1 MAGRR
6 STKSQSRK
14 PAARKA
20 LEETPPLAKKKPQRS
35 AAARAAP
42 ERLIQAPS
50 PLKVEK
56 KKTEERIE
64 ERIEELIGP
73 GDAGEERTKS
83 DILKHKKKKELDAN
97 ESRRNEYDR
106 ALGTFKGQISRFRQE
121 QQMLM
126 AYDAEGWKG
135 ASREKLKPHAELTK
149 ARETITRC
157 LQIMRDCVKICDE
170 AGGDKAIP
178 RECFDE
184 EGEVDCNDI
193 FCGKCRESDST
204 DDNDIIMCDGMCDRA
219 YHMKC
224 VFPPLDASILE
235 DDSEEGWLCP
245 ACDRKIDMI
254 DELNDEFGTDYE
266 YDDPWQKILS
276 PETLPTDHDLYD
288 FRTAAECVNGSG
300 GSSKSWLDAFELPSD
315 GDDSDEDFDG
325 SEEDGAAEG
334 EEGSA
339 DEEEEENKEASKQRT
354 ASGSSSSSSSSD
366 SDSSNSLDSS
376 ESSESSDSESGLEEE
391 EDLHNIED
399 VDTSGLTQLKEQ
411 VNGKKREDMS
421 REELYKLL
429 ENEELEV
436 VEGKRKRARVDYR
449 ALNLELFGDDD
460 DDGTNA
466 HGEAGSDDES
476 DGVWSPTAKKLKSP
490 LSE

>member
-1 MAGRR
+1 
-6 STKSQSRK
+6 
-14 PAARKA
+14 
-20 LEETPPLAKKKPQRS
+20 
-35 AAARAAP
+35 
-42 ERLIQAPS
+42 
-50 PLKVEK
+50 
-56 KKTEERIE
+56 
-64 ERIEELIGP
+64 
-73 GDAGEERTKS
+73 
-83 DILKHKKKKELDAN
+83 
-97 ESRRNEYDR
+97 
-106 ALGTFKGQISRFRQE
+106 
-121 QQMLM
+121 MLM

-149 ARETITRC
+149 ARDTITRC

-193 FCGKCRESDST
+193 FCGRCRESDST

-254 DELNDEFGTDYE
+254 DELNDEFGTDYDYE
-266 YDDPWQKILS
+266 DPWQKILS

-288 FRTAAECVNGSG
+288 FRTSAECANGSR
-300 GSSKSWLDAFELPSD
+300 GSSKSWLDAVELPSD
-315 GDDSDEDFDG
+315 GDDSDEDFNEDDG
-325 SEEDGAAEG
+325 DGDG
-334 EEGSA
+334 DG
-339 DEEEEENKEASKQRT
+339 DGEASPLPAAGKGSDQRAGSGAQPSGSQPSSDD
-354 ASGSSSSSSSSD
+354 ASDSSPSSSSSSSSSSD
-366 SDSSNSLDSS
+366 DSSNS
-376 ESSESSDSESGLEEE
+376 GFEEE
-391 EDLHNIED
+391 EDLSNIED
-399 VDTSGLTQLKEQ
+399 VDTSKLAELNAQANER
-411 VNGKKREDMS
+411 KREDMS

-429 ENEELEV
+429 ENEEPEL

-449 ALNLELFGDDD
+449 ALNLELFGDSDKTEDD
-460 DDGTNA
+460 A
-466 HGEAGSDDES
+466 RAGDSDDES

-490 LSE
+490 LSD

>member
-1 MAGRR
+1 MVGTRR
-6 STKSQSRK
+6 S
-14 PAARKA
+14 
-20 LEETPPLAKKKPQRS
+20 KPQRS
-35 AAARAAP
+35 AAARKAP
-42 ERLIQAPS
+42 ERLIQAGSPLNKEVKPKAPS
-50 PLKVEK
+50 P
-56 KKTEERIE
+56 
-64 ERIEELIGP
+64 P
-73 GDAGEERTKS
+73 DDALPPNRTKN
-83 DILKHKKKKELDAN
+83 DVLKSKKKKELDDN
-97 ESRRNEYDR
+97 EARRNEYDR

-149 ARETITRC
+149 ARDTITRC

-193 FCGKCRESDST
+193 FCGRCRESDST

-254 DELNDEFGTDYE
+254 DELNDEFGTDYDYE
-266 YDDPWQKILS
+266 DPWQKILS

-288 FRTAAECVNGSG
+288 FRTSAECANGSR
-300 GSSKSWLDAFELPSD
+300 GSSKSWLDAVELPSD
-315 GDDSDEDFDG
+315 GDDSDEDFNEDDDDDDGDGDGDGEASPLPAAGEG
-325 SEEDGAAEG
+325 SEQRAGSGAQPS
-334 EEGSA
+334 GSQPSSDDA
-339 DEEEEENKEASKQRT
+339 ANS
-354 ASGSSSSSSSSD
+354 SLSSSSSPSSSSSSSSSD
-366 SDSSNSLDSS
+366 DSSNS
-376 ESSESSDSESGLEEE
+376 GFEE
-391 EDLHNIED
+391 EDLSNIED
-399 VDTSGLTQLKEQ
+399 VDTSKLAELNAQANER
-411 VNGKKREDMS
+411 KREAMS

-429 ENEELEV
+429 ENEEAELI
-436 VEGKRKRARVDYR
+436 EGKRKRARVDYR
-449 ALNLELFGDDD
+449 ALNLELFGDSDKTEDD
-460 DDGTNA
+460 A
-466 HGEAGSDDES
+466 RAGDSDDES

-490 LSE
+490 LSD